1 MSESVSVDN
10 NEITSV
16 EKYLRQTFGN
26 ESIGLDL
33 KTKKDDSIEV
43 TLGGEF
49 IGVIYRDDEDE
60 ELSYSFNMAILA
72 DDLPK

>member
-1 MSESVSVDN
+1 MDN

>member
-1 MSESVSVDN
+1 MNN

-26 ESIGLDL
+26 ESIGLDR
-33 KTKKDDSIEV
+33 KTSKEDSVEV

-49 IGVIYRDDEDE
+49 IGVLYRDDEDE

>member
-1 MSESVSVDN
+1 VDN

>member
-1 MSESVSVDN
+1 MDN

-26 ESIGLDL
+26 EAIALDR
-33 KTKKDDSIEV
+33 KTTKADSIEV
-43 TLGGEF
+43 NLGGEF
-49 IGVIYRDDEDE
+49 IGVIYKDDEDD

>member
-1 MSESVSVDN
+1 MDN

-33 KTKKDDSIEV
+33 KTKKEDSIEV

-49 IGVIYRDDEDE
+49 IGVLYRDDEDD

>member
-1 MSESVSVDN
+1 MDN

-33 KTKKDDSIEV
+33 KTKKEDSIEV

-49 IGVIYRDDEDE
+49 IGVLYRDDEDE